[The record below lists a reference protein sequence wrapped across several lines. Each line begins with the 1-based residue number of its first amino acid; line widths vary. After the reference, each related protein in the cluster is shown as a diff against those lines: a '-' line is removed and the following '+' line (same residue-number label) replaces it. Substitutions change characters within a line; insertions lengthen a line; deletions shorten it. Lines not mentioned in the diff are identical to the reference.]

1 MSDKVSPDRPGLA
14 SLLPALA
21 AAGLVRLSGFK
32 RPAPPVPP
40 DDGPHNPEGFEEQ
53 DVDVRR
59 TAYVVAGL
67 AGSVAVAIAAVGLM
81 MHLFGA
87 WHAADTPRLTPQQ
100 TAKVQPPPPNLQGAP
115 YEDLARLE
123 AREKVQT
130 TTYAPLPDGRA
141 RIPVER
147 AMRLIAGG
155 SLEPFALEPSALE
168 PSAPAVLPSAG
179 GAPVR

>member
-1 MSDKVSPDRPGLA
+1 MSDPISRPGPFAMLSA
-14 SLLPALA
+14 VA
-21 AAGLVRLSGFK
+21 AAGLVRLSGLK
-32 RPAPPVPP
+32 PAAPPEP
-40 DDGPHNPEGFEEQ
+40 DHGPHNPEGFEEE

-59 TAYVVAGL
+59 TTFVVAGL
-67 AGSVAVAIAAVGLM
+67 AASVAAAIGAVGLM

-87 WHAADTPRLTPQQ
+87 WHVSATPPLTPQQ

-115 YEDLARLE
+115 YEDLARQE
-123 AREKVQT
+123 ARDRAQT

-147 AMRLIAGG
+147 AMRLIAGK
-155 SLEPFALEPSALE
+155 SLDPSALDPSALE
-168 PSAPAVLPSAG
+168 SSAPLPPEG

>member
-1 MSDKVSPDRPGLA
+1 MSDTPRPGPLA
-14 SLLPALA
+14 LLPAIA
-21 AAGLVRLSGFK
+21 AAGLLRLSGF
-32 RPAPPVPP
+32 RRPTPPAPAEE
-40 DDGPHNPEGFEEQ
+40 GPHNPEGFEEE

-59 TAYVVAGL
+59 TAFVVAGL
-67 AGSVAVAIAAVGLM
+67 AASVAVAITAVWLM

-87 WHAADTPRLTPQQ
+87 WHVADTPRLTPQQ

-123 AREKVQT
+123 ARERT
-130 TTYAPLPDGRA
+130 ELTTYARLPDGRA

-147 AMRLIAGG
+147 AMRLIAGQ
-155 SLEPFALEPSALE
+155 SLDPQPLDSQHLDSSARESL
-168 PSAPAVLPSAG
+168 PAAA

>member
-1 MSDKVSPDRPGLA
+1 MSDTTRPGPFA
-14 SLLPALA
+14 LLPALA
-21 AAGLVRLSGFK
+21 AAGLLRLSGFR
-32 RPAPPVPP
+32 RPAPPAQP
-40 DDGPHNPEGFEEQ
+40 DDGPHNPEGFEAE

-67 AGSVAVAIAAVGLM
+67 AASVAAAITAVGLM

-87 WHAADTPRLTPQQ
+87 WHVADTPRLTPQQ

-123 AREKVQT
+123 AREKADL

-141 RIPVER
+141 RIPIER
-147 AMRLIAGG
+147 AMRLIVGQ
-155 SLEPFALEPSALE
+155 SLEPSALE
-168 PSAPAVLPSAG
+168 PSALEPAAPASLPPAG

>member
-1 MSDKVSPDRPGLA
+1 M
-14 SLLPALA
+14 LPALA
-21 AAGLVRLSGFK
+21 AAGLLRLSGFR
-32 RPAPPVPP
+32 RPAPPAPQ
-40 DDGPHNPEGFEEQ
+40 DDGPHNPGGFEEE

-67 AGSVAVAIAAVGLM
+67 AASVAAAIAAVGLM

-87 WHAADTPRLTPQQ
+87 WHSADTPPLTPQQ

-115 YEDLARLE
+115 YEDLARQE
-123 AREKVQT
+123 ARERVQT

-147 AMRLIAGG
+147 AMRLIAGK
-155 SLEPFALEPSALE
+155 SLDPSPEP
-168 PSAPAVLPSAG
+168 APAAA